1 MIVPFAEHTIS
12 MFIEIGRR
20 KKADMD
26 GLIGQTIG
34 PYRIVEKIGEGGMA
48 VVYKGFQES
57 LNRFVA
63 IKVLRSEL
71 AQDEQFVTRFRREAL
86 AVAELSHPNIL
97 HVYDAGVAFG
107 MYYIVMAYVDGG
119 SLKDMIAQG
128 PVEMEYAISL
138 AAQLSDALDHAHR
151 HGLVHRDVKPNNV
164 LITRDGRPLLTD
176 FGIAKALHE
185 SQGLTRTGTAIGTPE
200 YMAPEQIQGQAVDGR
215 TDIYAMGIVLYEMLV
230 GWAPFST
237 TTPVATLYRQ
247 VNEPPPPLRQA
258 NINVPAWLEAIV
270 LKALAKRP
278 QDRYQ
283 HAGELAQAL
292 REHGKSEKA
301 RTVTPAPVQVP
312 SPRPEKLPASSARRA
327 NPVPILIG
335 AIAILLIALVAVG
348 IVLLNG
354 GTGQSADAT
363 PKIVTI
369 TRVIT
374 PTPQELT
381 NLPAPILVAPIADDK
396 LSAQAHFEWR
406 WDGPALNE
414 TQAFELHIWSKEEE
428 DAQSSTQRATAPTT
442 QTAVDLDLQTVPT
455 VQKFGPTTYF
465 WTVIVVDTN
474 TGSVLSA
481 AGEKRSFAYVGP

>member
-1 MIVPFAEHTIS
+1 
-12 MFIEIGRR
+12 
-20 KKADMD
+20 
-26 GLIGQTIG
+26 
-34 PYRIVEKIGEGGMA
+34 
-48 VVYKGFQES
+48 
-57 LNRFVA
+57 
-63 IKVLRSEL
+63 
-71 AQDEQFVTRFRREAL
+71 
-86 AVAELSHPNIL
+86 
-97 HVYDAGVAFG
+97 

-119 SLKDMIAQG
+119 SLKDLIAQG
-128 PVEMEYAISL
+128 PVEMEYAISI
-138 AAQLSDALDHAHR
+138 AAQLADALDHAHR
-151 HGLVHRDVKPNNV
+151 HGLVHRDVKPNNI

-200 YMAPEQIQGQAVDGR
+200 YMAPEQIQGQPVDGR

-258 NINVPAWLEAIV
+258 NINVPGWLEAVV

-283 HAGELAQAL
+283 HASELAQAL
-292 REHGKSEKA
+292 QERGRAEKA
-301 RTVTPAPVQVP
+301 KTVTPAPAQVP
-312 SPRPEKLPASSARRA
+312 SPRPERLPAGQARQR

-335 AIAILLIALVAVG
+335 AIALLLIALVGVG
-348 IVLLNG
+348 VVLLRG
-354 GTGQSADAT
+354 GSGTSADAT

-381 NLPAPILVAPIADDK
+381 NLPAPILLSPPVDDK
-396 LSAQAHFEWR
+396 LSAQAHFEWQ
-406 WDGPALNE
+406 WNGPALSAN
-414 TQAFELHIWSKEEE
+414 QAFELHIWSKEEE
-428 DAQSSTQRATAPTT
+428 EAQSSTQRATAPTT
-442 QTAVDLDLQTVPT
+442 QTAVDVDLQTVPT
-455 VQKFGPTTYF
+455 VQKFGPDTYF

-474 TGSVLSA
+474 DGSVLSA
-481 AGEKRSFAYVGP
+481 AGEKRSFNYVGP